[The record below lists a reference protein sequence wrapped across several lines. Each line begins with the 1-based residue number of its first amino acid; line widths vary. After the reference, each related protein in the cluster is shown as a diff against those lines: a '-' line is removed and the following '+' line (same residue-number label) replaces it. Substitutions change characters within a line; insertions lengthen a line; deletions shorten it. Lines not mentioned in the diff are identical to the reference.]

1 MKMITR
7 RFSLTL
13 PAELAKPAPP
23 EADAADVDR
32 LLRIVEEW
40 AEEWAEVDAD
50 PADGSA
56 DLRIFL
62 AVNLLPCFARFRN
75 RKALKGGRPAANRNA
90 LSRNY
95 NPGSPISLADS
106 KWLIGEVDRT
116 RRVDTL
122 TTNEACER
130 LKKEHAHRAFVA
142 ERQPSTLERLYY
154 EERARAKK
162 KLRAHGAQRFA

>member
-13 PAELAKPAPP
+13 PAELAKPVPP
-23 EADAADVDR
+23 EADDAEVDR

-40 AEEWAEVDAD
+40 AEEDAD
-50 PADGSA
+50 PAGGSA
-56 DLRIFL
+56 KLAIFL
-62 AVNLLPCFARFRN
+62 AVNLLPCFALFRN

-116 RRVDTL
+116 RRVDAVSTI
-122 TTNEACER
+122 EACKN
-130 LKKEHAHRAFVA
+130 LKKSHSHRAFVA

-162 KLRAHGAQRFA
+162 KLRAHGAQCFA